1 MIQTRIIEALEDGPA
16 TSGDIAAEIGRSVA
30 YCSAALH
37 KLWDAGGIRRTAH
50 KIARNRGP
58 GAYLYY
64 LPEHAEGVRGLV
76 A

>member
-1 MIQTRIIEALEDGPA
+1 MIQNRIIEALEDGPA
-16 TSGDIAAEIGRSVA
+16 TSGDIAAEVGRSVA
-30 YCSAALH
+30 YCSAVLR
-37 KLWDAGGIRRTAH
+37 KLWDAGGIGRSAK

-64 LPEHAEGVRGLV
+64 LPEHAAGVREG